1 MKTIENK
8 GFFTTSDAMGWSV
21 PVKTPAALQI
31 ANKINGFEHISYG
44 TALFDFQYPT
54 IHLLTV

>member
-8 GFFTTSDAMGWSV
+8 GFLPVPHAIGQSV
-21 PVKTPAALQI
+21 PVKTQHTFQI

-44 TALFDFQYPT
+44 SALK
-54 IHLLTV
+54 ICH